1 VVVHPA
7 HDTTISRP
15 PWQHPVGTRHQGKA
29 GRSAPLEWLRLERVG
44 VEATDDASSV
54 VASVKAGA
62 ADRLLARGLL

>member
-29 GRSAPLEWLRLERVG
+29 GRF
-44 VEATDDASSV
+44 
-54 VASVKAGA
+54 GA
-62 ADRLLARGLL
+62 AGVAAPGARRRWSYRWRFVGGCERQGRCCRSPSRPGAA